1 MTGEHDGDRLTARQA
16 AAAIRAG
23 LRRASSTRISVCE
36 RPDAPD
42 KRANGHGQVTHIG
55 HGLLI
60 RIKSLYDH
68 EVLTAREQQI
78 VDLLRRDPLM
88 TSAALADA
96 IGATRAA
103 INVHLSNLG
112 KKGVILGR
120 GYVLAESPAAVVIGG
135 SNLDVKARSSAKA
148 TPGTSNPGHG
158 SMAPGGVGR
167 NIAENLARLGNRVH
181 LVSVVGRDPQ
191 GSNLL
196 DHTAAAGVRIEH
208 VARTDRPTGSYT
220 AILDS
225 DGELLVAIA
234 AMDAT
239 ADLGPDEIRSARD
252 VIATAGLV
260 VLDGNLRRDAFEC
273 ALDLASGVRVIFEPV
288 SVPKAMALRDVVD
301 ERIYAITPS
310 RDELAALSG
319 LPTRTDRQLRAASRA
334 MHDRGVE
341 LVWTTLG
348 ASGSLLSKPTSA
360 VEIPAIPV
368 PVHDVTGA
376 GDSMLGAF
384 CHVLLDGG
392 SAEEAA
398 RFGHAA
404 ASLTIASAHT
414 VRPDLSV
421 RLILSALNPK
431 DAS

>member
-1 MTGEHDGDRLTARQA
+1 M
-16 AAAIRAG
+16 
-23 LRRASSTRISVCE
+23 
-36 RPDAPD
+36 
-42 KRANGHGQVTHIG
+42 K
-55 HGLLI
+55 LLY
-60 RIKSLYDH
+60 SD

-88 TSAALADA
+88 SSAALAEA
-96 IGATRAA
+96 LGTTRAS

-148 TPGTSNPGHG
+148 TAGTSNPGHG

-167 NIAENLARLGNRVH
+167 NIAENIARLGNRVH

-208 VARTDRPTGSYT
+208 VARTDRPTGTYT
-220 AILDS
+220 AILDA

-234 AMDAT
+234 DMEAT
-239 ADLGPDEIRSARD
+239 EDLGPEVVRAARD
-252 VIATAGLV
+252 VIATAGVV
-260 VLDGNLRRDAFEC
+260 VLDGNLRRDTFEC
-273 ALDLASGVRVIFEPV
+273 ALDLANGVRVIFEPV
-288 SVPKAMALRDVVD
+288 SVPKATTLKDVVD

-319 LPTRTDRQLRAASRA
+319 LPTRTDRQVRTASRA

-348 ASGSLLSKPTSA
+348 ERGSLLSTPKEF
-360 VEIPAIPV
+360 VEIPAISTTV
-368 PVHDVTGA
+368 EDVTGA

-384 CHVLLDGG
+384 CHILLDGG
-392 SAEEAA
+392 TPLEAA

-404 ASLTIASAHT
+404 ASLTIASPDT

-421 RLILSALNPK
+421 RLILSALNQK
-431 DAS
+431 EAS

>member
-1 MTGEHDGDRLTARQA
+1 M
-16 AAAIRAG
+16 
-23 LRRASSTRISVCE
+23 
-36 RPDAPD
+36 
-42 KRANGHGQVTHIG
+42 
-55 HGLLI
+55 LI
-60 RIKSLYDH
+60 EIKTLYDD

-88 TSAALADA
+88 TSAALAEA
-96 IGATRAA
+96 LGTTRAS

-148 TPGTSNPGHG
+148 TAGTSNPGHG

-167 NIAENLARLGNRVH
+167 NIAENIARLGNRVH

-196 DHTAAAGVRIEH
+196 DHTASAGVRIEH
-208 VARTDRPTGSYT
+208 VARTDRPTGTYT
-220 AILDS
+220 AILDA

-234 AMDAT
+234 DMDAT
-239 ADLGPDEIRSARD
+239 ADLSPEVVRSARD
-252 VIATAGLV
+252 VIATAGVV
-260 VLDGNLRRDAFEC
+260 VLDGNLRRDTFEC
-273 ALDLASGVRVIFEPV
+273 AIDLAAGVRVIFEPV
-288 SVPKAMALRDVVD
+288 SVPKATLLKDLVD
-301 ERIYAITPS
+301 QRIYAITPS

-319 LPTRTDRQLRAASRA
+319 LPTRTDRQVRVAARA
-334 MHDRGVE
+334 MHDRGVA

-348 ASGSLLSKPTSA
+348 ERGSLLSTPQEFL
-360 VEIPAIPV
+360 EIPAISTTV
-368 PVHDVTGA
+368 EDVTGA

-392 SAEEAA
+392 TAEDAA

-404 ASLTIASAHT
+404 AALTIASPHT
-414 VRPDLSV
+414 VRPDLTV
-421 RLILSALNPK
+421 RLILSALDQK
-431 DAS
+431 EAS